1 MILDLVYV
9 CGTSFF
15 LLSKLP
21 LWQSRQIIF
30 GINFQRN
37 RPSEASGKRK
47 NILYICYILRL
58 FLLTLLYCVHQQR
71 LGFLSSDIKFVKEI
85 FHLRFFLTFSFLMFS
100 NRLFQ
105 KENVT
110 PLMRI
115 SIEYSRGQ
123 SKSRWNSRGYTKIEG
138 KTWISKG
145 GVNAKKMENS
155 RKGHGKFDEFV
166 YFCLIFFF
174 VVYLVALVQEC
185 VSSNHQY
192 SPPY

>member
-85 FHLRFFLTFSFLMFS
+85 FHLRFFSTFSFLMFS

-105 KENVT
+105 KQNVT
-110 PLMRI
+110 PLFRL
-115 SIEYSRGQ
+115 SIENSRGQ
-123 SKSRWNSRGYTKIEG
+123 STSRWNSRGYTKIEEKHG
-138 KTWISKG
+138 FPRG
-145 GVNAKKMENS
+145 GGQCKKMENS
-155 RKGHGKFDEFV
+155 SKGHGKFDKFT
-166 YFCLIFFF
+166 YFCLISFFL
-174 VVYLVALVQEC
+174 VYLVALVQEC
-185 VSSNHQY
+185 VSSNHQC